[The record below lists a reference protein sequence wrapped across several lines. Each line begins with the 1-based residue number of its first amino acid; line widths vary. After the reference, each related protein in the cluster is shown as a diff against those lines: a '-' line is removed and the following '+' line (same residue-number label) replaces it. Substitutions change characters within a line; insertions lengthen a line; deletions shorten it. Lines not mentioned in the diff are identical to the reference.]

1 MIQKSEQQD
10 IDRAGRRILREA
22 LERLGWV
29 VTGFEEDYGIDN
41 DVQVFSDGRATGL
54 WFKIQL
60 KSSASSDRSADGTFV
75 SVQLDLDHA
84 RHYALEIRDPV
95 FLVHADVQTKE
106 VFWYAPQLDNDLV
119 QKLTGGENASTVTVR
134 VPTSNPLPASA
145 DQLLNTL
152 ELLYVVLGHRTL
164 AASTIASFANSLKYQ
179 PGQEKLR
186 EEFYRKTD
194 FLRFEKIQELIE
206 QRIYAEA
213 RTRAQLIVSDP
224 DSSIENKF
232 WAQEVIGNINW
243 SEAVSKAHSQP
254 ELPLILL
261 DNAKVLQQMSK
272 AGPAHLKLFSLISRK
287 AAELDKLTVENW
299 GLTILLH
306 QHRTLGNP
314 LMALT
319 ALGAHALSTR
329 AVIAKYNQCLRLA
342 KIASNFPG
350 RWFLPRALAKITNA
364 AASFIG
370 RIGRMEET
378 QMGDQGVQFQSSM
391 LQICKLIAWIG
402 EESGDQENIALA
414 IGCSLLAARSTES
427 DEFKWAVMTLDRITD
442 SGSKA
447 RATQLIERQ
456 MMRWK
461 GERPAG
467 DYNPDAYQQLLENA
481 AAAIGLDIS
490 DKTGPVFRGIHIAA
504 KDNSPERVLRTCEHI
519 VTSLGATGPIARQVA
534 ALLGTQMA
542 GSKVVHCSLYDYHF
556 EAKDFDSA
564 LTEFKAKHCDSCS
577 DRAPRPVDWKFKGAV
592 RKQFEAKH
600 EEFIKRF
607 NATGGGLRFTIS
619 D

>member
-1 MIQKSEQQD
+1 MIQKSKQQD

-95 FLVHADVQTKE
+95 FLVHADVQAKE

-164 AASTIASFANSLKYQ
+164 AASTMASFANSLKYQ

-254 ELPLILL
+254 ELPMILL
-261 DNAKVLQQMSK
+261 ANAKVLQQMSK
-272 AGPAHLKLFSLISRK
+272 AGI
-287 AAELDKLTVENW
+287 V
-299 GLTILLH
+299 
-306 QHRTLGNP
+306 
-314 LMALT
+314 
-319 ALGAHALSTR
+319 
-329 AVIAKYNQCLRLA
+329 
-342 KIASNFPG
+342 FPH
-350 RWFLPRALAKITNA
+350 I
-364 AASFIG
+364 
-370 RIGRMEET
+370 
-378 QMGDQGVQFQSSM
+378 
-391 LQICKLIAWIG
+391 
-402 EESGDQENIALA
+402 EES
-414 IGCSLLAARSTES
+414 C
-427 DEFKWAVMTLDRITD
+427 
-442 SGSKA
+442 
-447 RATQLIERQ
+447 
-456 MMRWK
+456 
-461 GERPAG
+461 
-467 DYNPDAYQQLLENA
+467 
-481 AAAIGLDIS
+481 
-490 DKTGPVFRGIHIAA
+490 
-504 KDNSPERVLRTCEHI
+504 RT
-519 VTSLGATGPIARQVA
+519 RQVNSRE
-534 ALLGTQMA
+534 LGTNDSIA
-542 GSKVVHCSLYDYHF
+542 PASHAWKPFNGPDRVGSPCS
-556 EAKDFDSA
+556 
-564 LTEFKAKHCDSCS
+564 
-577 DRAPRPVDWKFKGAV
+577 
-592 RKQFEAKH
+592 
-600 EEFIKRF
+600 
-607 NATGGGLRFTIS
+607 
-619 D
+619 